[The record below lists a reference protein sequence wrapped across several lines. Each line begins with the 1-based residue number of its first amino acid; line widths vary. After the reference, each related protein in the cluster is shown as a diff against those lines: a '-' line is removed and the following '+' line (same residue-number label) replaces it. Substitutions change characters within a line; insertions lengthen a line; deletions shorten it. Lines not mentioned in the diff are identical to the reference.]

1 MVTRM
6 DGATIKEL
14 TSGINQRGLRNHNER
29 LILSVLQ
36 RFGPMPGS
44 DLARMTRLS
53 AQTVSNILRKL
64 EGDDIVLRSAPVK
77 GRVGKPSIPMQ
88 LNPDGAFAIGMKL
101 GRRSAE
107 IVLLDLCGS
116 VRAQSKTSYSNPEPS
131 DVFGFLESSISDF
144 YESLAERLRE
154 RVCGIGVATPFEFW
168 HWLEQPNIDESS
180 PRHWKNIDIPVE
192 VSRFS
197 ELPIFV
203 LNDATAACRAEHLY
217 GRGKEFDDYAYFFV
231 GSFIGGG
238 IVLDESVYV
247 GKNGNAGALGS
258 MRSTGPQGESRQL
271 VDVASLHL
279 LFARLE
285 EAGIPAKA
293 LEESP
298 DDWSKWARY
307 VDPWLGQTAQELAKA
322 SLSSCSVIDFEAIL
336 IDGAFPKTVREE
348 LAERTQRYI
357 LNQDTRGLV
366 PPRVESGTVGRNAR
380 AMGAAAAPL
389 FSQFFFDKT
398 TGFSEVK

>member
-36 RFGPMPGS
+36 RFGPVAGS
-44 DLARMTRLS
+44 DLARMTKLS

-64 EGDDIVLRSAPVK
+64 EGDELVIRSAPVR

-88 LNPDGAFAIGMKL
+88 LNPDGAFAVGMKL

-107 IVLLDLCGS
+107 VVLLDLCGS
-116 VRAQSKTSYSNPEPS
+116 VRELRSISFAHPEPAEIF
-131 DVFGFLESSISDF
+131 DFLKGAIESF
-144 YESLAERLRE
+144 CESLPEKLQS
-154 RVCGIGVATPFEFW
+154 RVCGIGFATPFEFW
-168 HWLEQPNIDESS
+168 TWLDQANIDETSKQN
-180 PRHWKNIDIPVE
+180 WKQIDIANE
-192 VSRFS
+192 IATFS
-197 ELPIFV
+197 ALPISI

-231 GSFIGGG
+231 GSFLGGG

-279 LFARLE
+279 LFTRLE
-285 EAGIPAKA
+285 EVGISATVLKD
-293 LEESP
+293 SP

-322 SLSSCSVIDFEAIL
+322 SLSACSVIDFDAIL
-336 IDGAFPKTVREE
+336 IDGALPAHVREE
-348 LAERTQRYI
+348 LAERTHRYI

-366 PPRVESGTVGRNAR
+366 APRVEGGTIGRNAR

-398 TGFSEVK
+398 TGFSET

>member
-36 RFGPMPGS
+36 RFGPTAGS

-64 EGDDIVLRSAPVK
+64 EGDELVVRSDPVK

-88 LNPDGAFAIGMKL
+88 LNSDGAFAIGMKM

-107 IVLLDLCGS
+107 VALVDLCGTIRNHIS
-116 VRAQSKTSYSNPEPS
+116 VSYIFPKPA
-131 DVFGFLESSISDF
+131 DVFEFLKEAVESFSRN
-144 YESLAERLRE
+144 LPTRLQARI
-154 RVCGIGVATPFEFW
+154 CGIGVATPFEFW
-168 HWLEQPNIDESS
+168 NWLDEADVRGSAKQA
-180 PRHWKNIDIPVE
+180 WKNIDIANE
-192 VSRFS
+192 VSAFS
-197 ELPIFV
+197 DLPISI

-247 GKNGNAGALGS
+247 GKSGNAGALGS

-279 LFARLE
+279 LFERLE
-285 EAGIPAKA
+285 DAGISVQA
-293 LEESP
+293 LNDSP
-298 DDWSKWARY
+298 DDWSKWSRY

-322 SLSSCSVIDFEAIL
+322 SLSACSVIDFEAIL
-336 IDGAFPKTVREE
+336 IDGAFPASVRDE

-357 LNQDTRGLV
+357 QNQDTRGLV
-366 PPRVESGTVGRNAR
+366 RPRVESGAIGRNAR
-380 AMGAAAAPL
+380 AMGAAAEPL
-389 FSQFFFDKT
+389 FAQFFFDKSS
-398 TGFSEVK
+398 GFSGS

>member
-36 RFGPMPGS
+36 RFGPTAGS
-44 DLARMTRLS
+44 DLARMTKLS

-64 EGDDIVLRSAPVK
+64 EGDEVVIRGAPVK
-77 GRVGKPSIPMQ
+77 GRVGKPSVPMQ
-88 LNPDGAFAIGMKL
+88 LNPDGAFAIGLKI
-101 GRRSAE
+101 GRRGAE
-107 IVLLDLCGS
+107 TALLDLCGS
-116 VRAQSKTSYSNPEPS
+116 VREQ
-131 DVFGFLESSISDF
+131 VSISYKAPDPVAVFKFLRTSADNF
-144 YESLAERLRE
+144 YDSLPDALRT

-168 HWLEQPNIDESS
+168 NWVERANIDDASK
-180 PRHWKNIDIPVE
+180 RHWKNIDIADE
-192 VSRFS
+192 VSGFS
-197 ELPIFV
+197 ALPV
-203 LNDATAACRAEHLY
+203 SVVNDATAACRAEHLF

-238 IVLDESVYV
+238 IVLDETVYV
-247 GKNGNAGALGS
+247 GKKGNAGALGS
-258 MRSTGPQGESRQL
+258 IRSTGPQGESRQL

-279 LFARLE
+279 LFTRLE
-285 EAGIPAKA
+285 EAGIAPKV
-293 LEESP
+293 LNDSP

-322 SLSSCSVIDFEAIL
+322 SLSACSVIDFEAIL
-336 IDGAFPKTVREE
+336 IDGAFPEDIRQE

-366 PPRVESGTVGRNAR
+366 PPRVESGTIGRNAR
-380 AMGAAAAPL
+380 AIGAAAAPL
-389 FSQFFFDKT
+389 FAQFFFDKT
-398 TGFSEVK
+398 TGFSEN

>member
-1 MVTRM
+1 MVNRM

-29 LILSVLQ
+29 LILSFLQ
-36 RFGPMPGS
+36 RFGPTAGS

-64 EGDDIVLRSAPVK
+64 EGDEVVVRSAPVK

-88 LNPDGAFAIGMKL
+88 LNPDGAFAIGLKL
-101 GRRSAE
+101 GRRSAD
-107 IVLLDLCGS
+107 VALVDLCGKIRDQLS
-116 VRAQSKTSYSNPEPS
+116 MTYKNPAPDE
-131 DVFGFLESSISDF
+131 VFGFLKRSVEGF
-144 YESLAERLRE
+144 FASLPLDLQDRI
-154 RVCGIGVATPFEFW
+154 CGIGVATPFEFW
-168 HWLEQPNIDESS
+168 SWLDQGGADKNSKQN
-180 PRHWKNIDIPVE
+180 WKNVDIANE
-192 VSRFS
+192 VAAFS
-197 ELPIFV
+197 ELPISV

-285 EAGIPAKA
+285 EAGISAQV
-293 LEESP
+293 LNQNP
-298 DDWSKWARY
+298 DDWSKWSRY

-322 SLSSCSVIDFEAIL
+322 SLSACSVIDFEAIL
-336 IDGAFPKTVREE
+336 IDGAFPEAIRDE

-366 PPRVESGTVGRNAR
+366 PPRVESGAIGRDAR
-380 AMGAAAAPL
+380 VMGAAAAPL
-389 FSQFFFDKT
+389 FAQFFFDKT
-398 TGFSEVK
+398 SGFVSS

>member
-29 LILSVLQ
+29 LILSILQ
-36 RFGPMPGS
+36 RFGPNAGS

-64 EGDDIVLRSAPVK
+64 EGDEVVIRSAPVK

-88 LNPDGAFAIGMKL
+88 LNPDGAFAIGFKL
-101 GRRSAE
+101 GRRSAD
-107 IVLLDLCGS
+107 VALVDLCGNIRQQVS
-116 VRAQSKTSYSNPEPS
+116 TAYRNPSPADVLGFLKTSL
-131 DVFGFLESSISDF
+131 DDF
-144 YESLAERLRE
+144 YRSLPEKLQGRI
-154 RVCGIGVATPFEFW
+154 CGLGVATPFEFW
-168 HWLEQPNIDESS
+168 NWLDQANINEISKQ
-180 PRHWKNIDIPVE
+180 HWKNIDL
-192 VSRFS
+192 VSEISAFS
-197 ELPIFV
+197 SLPISL
-203 LNDATAACRAEHLY
+203 LNDATAACRAEHLF

-258 MRSTGPQGESRQL
+258 IRSTGPQGESRQL

-279 LFARLE
+279 LFSRLE
-285 EAGIPAKA
+285 EVGISAEVLNENPN
-293 LEESP
+293 
-298 DDWSKWARY
+298 DWSKWSRY

-322 SLSSCSVIDFEAIL
+322 SLSACSVIDFEAIL
-336 IDGAFPKTVREE
+336 IDGAFPETIRDE

-366 PPRVESGTVGRNAR
+366 PPRVESGAIGRDAR

-398 TGFSEVK
+398 TGFSDS

>member
-36 RFGPMPGS
+36 RFGPTAGS

-64 EGDDIVLRSAPVK
+64 EGDEVVIRSEPVK

-101 GRRSAE
+101 GRRSSE
-107 IVLLDLCGS
+107 VVLVDLCGT
-116 VRAQSKTSYSNPEPS
+116 VRQQVSTTYIYPAPEKVFEFLKTSTEALTQTLP
-131 DVFGFLESSISDF
+131 LKLQTRI
-144 YESLAERLRE
+144 
-154 RVCGIGVATPFEFW
+154 CGIGVATPFEFW
-168 HWLEQPNIDESS
+168 NWLDQANIDDVSKLN
-180 PRHWKNIDIPVE
+180 WKNIDIATE
-192 VSRFS
+192 VSAFS
-197 ELPIFV
+197 QLPISI

-238 IVLDESVYV
+238 IVLDETVYV

-285 EAGIPAKA
+285 EAGISAQV
-293 LEESP
+293 LNDSP
-298 DDWSKWARY
+298 DDWSKWSRY

-322 SLSSCSVIDFEAIL
+322 SLSACSVIDFEAIL
-336 IDGAFPKTVREE
+336 IDGAFPAAIRVE

-366 PPRVESGTVGRNAR
+366 PPRVESGAVGRNAR

-389 FSQFFFDKT
+389 VTQFFFDKSG
-398 TGFSEVK
+398 GFART

>member
-36 RFGPMPGS
+36 RFGPTAGS

-64 EGDDIVLRSAPVK
+64 EGDEVVIRSAPVK
-77 GRVGKPSIPMQ
+77 GRVGKPSIPMR
-88 LNPDGAFAIGMKL
+88 LNPDGAFAIGLKL

-107 IVLLDLCGS
+107 VALVDLCGTIREHAS
-116 VRAQSKTSYSNPEPS
+116 TAYQTPEPD
-131 DVFGFLESSISDF
+131 DVFAFLERSIDRF
-144 YESLAERLRE
+144 NQYLPPKLQARI
-154 RVCGIGVATPFEFW
+154 CGIGVATPFEIW
-168 HWLEQPNIDESS
+168 NWLEKANIDDQSKQN
-180 PRHWKNIDIPVE
+180 WKNIDIATE
-192 VSRFS
+192 ISTFS
-197 ELPIFV
+197 ALPISI

-238 IVLDESVYV
+238 IVLDESVYA

-258 MRSTGPQGESRQL
+258 MRSTGPQGEARQL

-279 LFARLE
+279 LYTRLE
-285 EAGIPAKA
+285 DAGISAQV
-293 LEESP
+293 LNDSP

-322 SLSSCSVIDFEAIL
+322 SLSACSVIDFEAIL
-336 IDGAFPKTVREE
+336 IDGAFPTNIRDE

-366 PPRVESGTVGRNAR
+366 PPRVESGVIGRNAR

-389 FSQFFFDKT
+389 FAQFFYDKT
-398 TGFSEVK
+398 SGFSGS

>member
-36 RFGPMPGS
+36 RFGPTAGS

-64 EGDDIVLRSAPVK
+64 EGDEVVIRSDPVK

-88 LNPDGAFAIGMKL
+88 LNPDGAFAIGVKI
-101 GRRSAE
+101 GRRSAD
-107 IVLLDLCGS
+107 VALVDLCGKIRHQFS
-116 VRAQSKTSYSNPEPS
+116 TSYKNPAPA
-131 DVFGFLESSISDF
+131 DVFEFLSGSIESF
-144 YESLAERLRE
+144 YETLPHKLHTRI
-154 RVCGIGVATPFEFW
+154 CGIGVAMPFEFW
-168 HWLEQPNIDESS
+168 NWLDKDDIKDDSKQS
-180 PRHWKNIDIPVE
+180 WKHVDIIAE
-192 VSRFS
+192 VSAFS
-197 ELPIFV
+197 DLPISV

-271 VDVASLHL
+271 IDVASLHL
-279 LFARLE
+279 LFTRLE
-285 EAGIPAKA
+285 EAGIPATV
-293 LEESP
+293 LSESP
-298 DDWSKWARY
+298 DDWSQWSRY

-322 SLSSCSVIDFEAIL
+322 SLSACSVIDFEAIL
-336 IDGAFPKTVREE
+336 IDGAFPKDIRDE

-357 LNQDTRGLV
+357 MNQDTRGLV
-366 PPRVESGTVGRNAR
+366 PPKVESGVIGRNAR

-398 TGFSEVK
+398 TGFSGS